1 MGSNRVLP
9 NDCVCPILFSGHCC
23 SNGPIFLEML
33 SLPMQQLQ
41 KVHFSLG
48 YAAIGANVL
57 ESGTENVTIIV
68 AYAHYV
74 ISASLVGRAQ
84 SVSPRLSIAPLLPSD
99 TPATFATSPPRQAT
113 LETMSNGVRSSVRS
127 SATPS
132 QPLPFSK
139 VILLSWPPGTSP
151 LSLTLSL
158 DLSVYDPTPTG
169 ESYALFLFSNYS
181 SGWLRLP
188 RDRTFTQCA
197 RIRTQQS
204 SCQMYANLS
213 NPGAYALISQ
223 RDDPGI
229 SDATLV
235 KDLSVYDGNTPAV
248 VWGAVCSGL
257 LFLAAAFF
265 CLRMR
270 YRRRHPGFFCAKLAS
285 ENLEAPKP
293 SACMQSLNCDP
304 CLSAPAKPLPPPP
317 SDAFIHS
324 DIVPIISMIPRPPAA
339 PPPADSQV
347 HRRRTLASLKRLPLP
362 VAHATPSLDSV
373 FAVLDQA
380 QLLDDAAA
388 AAPRPAVVKV
398 TQGIRR
404 KKKKDSSVLAG
415 DEVAHQECV
424 PPAQVQVH
432 DDAGLFI
439 PSLEELGLAA
449 DFDSVENCSDVIQ
462 PSLPAEVAFDIDQV
476 LAERPSP
483 PPSSAV
489 PVLGQ
494 GPPPPPPHPIR
505 SSPELNQRVEQLP
518 EIADGPSGHAVQ
530 AIASGKLFSKK
541 KKEKRE
547 KRAKAPV
554 PGMREGEEEP
564 EWMTAQKLQQ
574 ASNRDIPSI
583 SSGSGGAAL
592 ESDFEWAMVRKIE
605 KQKDEEGQ
613 QIHPEL
619 PSDIPTLPIASSLS
633 SAVIRDSDLG
643 GWKMV
648 RKSVA
653 SSPPP
658 QTNPTLQQQHGLPEI
673 SDGRGVILGSRDVEG
688 GFFVRKRAGAGKAQ
702 GVTDSSMDVE
712 DYDEE

>member
-1 MGSNRVLP
+1 MGSNRVMP

-23 SNGPIFLEML
+23 SFGPKFLEML

-48 YAAIGANVL
+48 YAAIGASVL

-74 ISASLVGRAQ
+74 TSASLMGRAQ
-84 SVSPRLSIAPLLPSD
+84 SASPRRSIVALLPSD
-99 TPATFATSPPRQAT
+99 TPGTFATLPPRPAT
-113 LETMSNGVRSSVRS
+113 FETMSEGGRSSLRS

-139 VILLSWPPGTSP
+139 VILISWPPGTSS

-158 DLSVYDPTPTG
+158 DLSVYDPIPTG

-181 SGWLRLP
+181 SGWQRLP
-188 RDRTFTQCA
+188 RDRTFTQCV
-197 RIRTQQS
+197 RIRARQS
-204 SCQMYANLS
+204 SCQMHANLS
-213 NPGAYALISQ
+213 DPGAYALISQ
-223 RDDPGI
+223 LDDPGI

-235 KDLSVYDGNTPAV
+235 NDVSAHDGNTPAV

-257 LFLAAAFF
+257 LFVAAAFF

-270 YRRRHPGFFCAKLAS
+270 YRRRYPGLFCAKLAS

-293 SACMQSLNCDP
+293 SACIQSLNGDP
-304 CLSAPAKPLPPPP
+304 CLSAPAKHLPPLP

-324 DIVPIISMIPRPPAA
+324 DIVPIVPMIPRPPAA
-339 PPPADSQV
+339 LPPSADSQV

-373 FAVLDQA
+373 IAVLDQA

-404 KKKKDSSVLAG
+404 KKKKDSSVAAG
-415 DEVAHQECV
+415 DEVANQCV

-449 DFDSVENCSDVIQ
+449 DFASVENCIDVIQ
-462 PSLPAEVAFDIDQV
+462 PSLPAEVVFDIDQV
-476 LAERPSP
+476 LAERLSP
-483 PPSSAV
+483 PPSPAV

-494 GPPPPPPHPIR
+494 DLAPPPPHPIR

-530 AIASGKLFSKK
+530 TIASGKLFSKK

-547 KRAKAPV
+547 KRAKAPA

-592 ESDFEWAMVRKIE
+592 ESDLEWAMVRKIE

-613 QIHPEL
+613 QVHPEL
-619 PSDIPTLPIASSLS
+619 PSDILTLPIASSLP

-658 QTNPTLQQQHGLPEI
+658 QPTPTLLQQHGLPEI

-702 GVTDSSMDVE
+702 GVMDSSMDVE
-712 DYDEE
+712 DYEE

>member
-1 MGSNRVLP
+1 
-9 NDCVCPILFSGHCC
+9 
-23 SNGPIFLEML
+23 
-33 SLPMQQLQ
+33 MQQLQ

-48 YAAIGANVL
+48 HAAIGAMSPNVS
-57 ESGTENVTIIV
+57 ENGTENVTIIV
-68 AYAHYV
+68 AYAHHV
-74 ISASLVGRAQ
+74 ISASLIGRDQA
-84 SVSPRLSIAPLLPSD
+84 VSPRLSIVALLPSD
-99 TPATFATSPPRQAT
+99 TPATFATLPPRPAAFQ
-113 LETMSNGVRSSVRS
+113 TMNQGVRSSLRA

-139 VILLSWPPGTSP
+139 VILLSWPPGTSS

-181 SGWLRLP
+181 SGWLRLS

-197 RIRTQQS
+197 RIGTQQS

-213 NPGAYALISQ
+213 EPGAYSLISQ
-223 RDDPGI
+223 LDDPGI
-229 SDATLV
+229 SDATLI
-235 KDLSVYDGNTPAV
+235 KDLSAHDGNTPAV

-257 LFLAAAFF
+257 LLLAAAFF

-270 YRRRHPGFFCAKLAS
+270 YRRRYPGFFCAKLAS
-285 ENLEAPKP
+285 ENLEAPK
-293 SACMQSLNCDP
+293 QSVNCDP
-304 CLSAPAKPLPPPP
+304 CLSAPAKPLPPLP

-324 DIVPIISMIPRPPAA
+324 EIIPIVSMLPRPPAA
-339 PPPADSQV
+339 PPPADSQL
-347 HRRRTLASLKRLPLP
+347 HRRRTLASLKPLPLP
-362 VAHATPSLDSV
+362 AVHAPPSLDSV
-373 FAVLDQA
+373 IAVLDQA

-388 AAPRPAVVKV
+388 AAPRPVVFKV

-404 KKKKDSSVLAG
+404 KKKKDSSVVGG
-415 DEVAHQECV
+415 DEVANQCV
-424 PPAQVQVH
+424 PPAQLQVH
-432 DDAGLFI
+432 DDDAGLFI

-449 DFDSVENCSDVIQ
+449 DFGGVENCIQ
-462 PSLPAEVAFDIDQV
+462 PSLPAEVAFDIDEV
-476 LAERPSP
+476 LSERPSP
-483 PPSSAV
+483 PPSCAV

-494 GPPPPPPHPIR
+494 DPPPPPPHPLR

-518 EIADGPSGHAVQ
+518 EIADGPSGHAAQTV
-530 AIASGKLFSKK
+530 ASGKLFSKK

-574 ASNRDIPSI
+574 ASHCDIPSI
-583 SSGSGGAAL
+583 SSGPGGAAL
-592 ESDFEWAMVRKIE
+592 ESDLEWAMVRKIE

-613 QIHPEL
+613 QMHPEL
-619 PSDIPTLPIASSLS
+619 RSDIPTLPIASSLS

-658 QTNPTLQQQHGLPEI
+658 QPPPSLQQQHGLPEI
-673 SDGRGVILGSRDVEG
+673 SDGRGNVLGSRDVEG
-688 GFFVRKRAGAGKAQ
+688 GFFVRKRAGVSKAQ
-702 GVTDSSMDVE
+702 GVMDSSMDVE
-712 DYDEE
+712 DYEE